1 MFGQAP
7 EMATADRGFFSAENE
22 RLAQSMGVNKVA
34 LPARGPLSGSRRQ
47 RQKQR
52 WFRRAQR
59 WRTGI
64 EPRIATLKHVCA
76 MARAAFKEEA
86 GFKRY
91 VGGCAIANNMV
102 SIARFMLRRRA
113 RGKE

>member
-1 MFGQAP
+1 
-7 EMATADRGFFSAENE
+7 
-22 RLAQSMGVNKVA
+22 MGVNKVA

-47 RQKQR
+47 LQKQR

-64 EPRIATLKHVCA
+64 EPRIATLKHVFA
-76 MARAAFKEEA
+76 MARSAFKEEK

-91 VGGCAIANNMV
+91 VGWCAIANNMV
-102 SIARFMLRRRA
+102 SIARFMLRRRKTSE
-113 RGKE
+113 RG